1 MLKNRFLTTLV
12 LIPIVLLAVGFLPM
26 PWFSV
31 LVGMVIAWAAW
42 EWAVLAGIISHYG
55 RGLYVLLIAAALW
68 AAYYLSVFWILV
80 ASLVVWIWIV
90 AAILCYA
97 FGFAPLGFQ
106 YSIIK
111 IVSGFFTLIPCWLA
125 ITALRED
132 IGGPRW
138 LLFGFVVV
146 WTVDTGAYIAGRWW
160 GKHTLITRVSPKK
173 TWEGLWG
180 GIISALLMAAVV
192 GLIFR
197 LPFDRIFL
205 FCLLTL
211 ITVVFA
217 IVGDL
222 FESMLKRQA
231 GVKDSGQFL
240 PGHGGILDRI
250 DSVVAALPVFVL
262 CSLLMTYYY
271 PSVNTT

>member
-1 MLKNRFLTTLV
+1 MV
-12 LIPIVLLAVGFLPM
+12 LIPIVLLAIGFLPM
-26 PWFSV
+26 PWFAV
-31 LVGMVIAWAAW
+31 LVGIVIAWAAW
-42 EWAVLAGIISHYG
+42 EWAALAGIINNYS
-55 RGLYVLLIAAALW
+55 RGLYVLLIAAALL

-80 ASLVVWIWIV
+80 ASLVVWIWIT
-90 AAILCYA
+90 ASILCYA
-97 FGFAPLGFQ
+97 SGFAPLGFQ
-106 YSIIK
+106 YSMIK
-111 IVSGFFTLIPCWLA
+111 IVVGFFTLVPCWLA

-132 IGGPRW
+132 IGGPGW
-138 LLFGFVVV
+138 LLFSFVVV
-146 WTVDTGAYIAGRWW
+146 WMMDTGAYVTGRWW

-180 GIISALLMAAVV
+180 GIISALLMAIVV
-192 GLIFR
+192 GLIFQR
-197 LPFDRIFL
+197 PFGRVFL

-211 ITVVFA
+211 ITAVFA

-231 GVKDSGQFL
+231 GVKDSGQLL

-262 CSLLMTYYY
+262 CSLLTYYI
-271 PSVNTT
+271 THQ

>member
-1 MLKNRFLTTLV
+1 MLV
-12 LIPIVLLAVGFLPM
+12 LIPIVLLAIGFLQM
-26 PWFSV
+26 PWFAV
-31 LVGMVIAWAAW
+31 LVGIVISWAAW
-42 EWAVLAGIISHYG
+42 EWATLVGIMNNYS

-80 ASLVVWIWIV
+80 ASLVVWIWI
-90 AAILCYA
+90 ATAIFCYA

-106 YSIIK
+106 YLIIK
-111 IVSGFFTLIPCWLA
+111 IVVGFFTLVPCWLA
-125 ITALRED
+125 ITALRDD

-138 LLFGFVVV
+138 LLFGFMVV
-146 WTVDTGAYIAGRWW
+146 WAMDTGAYIAGRWW
-160 GKHTLITRVSPKK
+160 GKHILITRVSPKK

-180 GIISALLMAAVV
+180 GIISVLLMTIVV

-197 LPFDRIFL
+197 FPFDRVFL

-211 ITVVFA
+211 ITAIFA

-231 GVKDSGQFL
+231 GVKDSGNLL

-250 DSVVAALPVFVL
+250 DSVVAALPVFVV
-262 CSLLMTYYY
+262 CSLITYHY
-271 PSVNTT
+271 PPVNTI